1 MASSSSYFKIFA
13 HVSGWTLFIITP
25 LLFAP
30 SHEVASYF
38 TDLRILWSH
47 LLRNTLLIAL
57 FYFNLLYLTPT
68 LLPTRG
74 MTYFIP
80 TLLLLI
86 FFVSAA
92 NWYIH
97 ESMTGMFQHF
107 PRPFREPPFD
117 RPPMPPP
124 NDSGFNRPRPVMLA
138 GPYFASFLITTVVA
152 SASTV
157 IVLWNNWVKAREH
170 EQTMTFEKVAA
181 ELSVLKL
188 QISPHFLFN
197 TLNNIRW
204 LVRSKSEHAETAVI
218 KLSHLLRYILY
229 QTNESKVSLEKE
241 IEHLK
246 DYVSLQQMRLVK
258 TESVSFEVNGNPEGK
273 QIVPLLLIPFV
284 ENFFKHADFEDSI
297 VNKIKIDISAN
308 HLIFETDNAVVST
321 EKKQP
326 NESDSGIGLENV
338 KRRLALHYPDQHL
351 IRYENRDGKF
361 TLHLE
366 IILS

>member
-1 MASSSSYFKIFA
+1 MATSSSYFKVFA
-13 HVSGWTLFIITP
+13 HVSGWTLFVVTP

-47 LLRNTLLIAL
+47 LLRNTLLIVL

-74 MTYFIP
+74 MMYFIP
-80 TLLLLI
+80 TLLLLV
-86 FFVSAA
+86 FFVSTV

-107 PRPFREPPFD
+107 PGSFREPPFD

-124 NDSGFNRPRPVMLA
+124 DDLRFNRPHPVMLA

-157 IVLWNNWVKAREH
+157 IVLWNNWTKARQQ

-181 ELSVLKL
+181 ELSVLRL

-204 LVRSKSEHAETAVI
+204 LVRSKSEHAETAVV

-246 DYVSLQQMRLVK
+246 NYVSLQQMRLVK
-258 TESVSFEVNGNPEGK
+258 TESVSFEVNGDPEGK

-284 ENFFKHADFEDSI
+284 ENFFKHANFEDTF
-297 VNKIKIDISAN
+297 VNKIKININEN
-308 HLIFETDNAVVST
+308 HLIFETENSVLST
-321 EKKQP
+321 TKKQHSD
-326 NESDSGIGLENV
+326 SDSGIGLENV

-361 TLHLE
+361 TVHLE